1 MKLTVTTPL
10 AIVVEADGVAHLR
23 AEDETGAFGILAGHA
38 DFLTALAVSV
48 ASWRDDRG
56 AEHHVAV
63 RGGMLEVRGGDT
75 IAIATPEAVPG
86 DDLRHLES
94 EVLAR
99 FRRQLA
105 EEQAART
112 DAQRLYLAAIRQIVR
127 FLRAESG
134 AGDAGAILAVGP
146 TTVRAHDARACRT
159 TGPTTP
165 SGSTRRSGCG
175 ASGASAGSAK
185 ASARSGRTWR

>member
-10 AIVVEADGVAHLR
+10 AIVFNTDDVAHLR
-23 AEDETGAFGILAGHA
+23 AEDATGAFGILPGHA

-48 ASWRDDRG
+48 ASWRDERG
-56 AEHHVAV
+56 VEHHVAV
-63 RGGMLEVRGGDT
+63 RGGMLEVRGGVA

-86 DDLRHLES
+86 DNLHRLES

-127 FLRAESG
+127 FLRAE
-134 AGDAGAILAVGP
+134 
-146 TTVRAHDARACRT
+146 R
-159 TGPTTP
+159 TP
-165 SGSTRRSGCG
+165 STPGS
-175 ASGASAGSAK
+175 
-185 ASARSGRTWR
+185 SARGSEEGFGS

>member
-1 MKLTVTTPL
+1 MRLTVTTPL
-10 AIVVEADGVAHLR
+10 AIIVETDDVAHVR
-23 AEDETGAFGILAGHA
+23 AEDETGAFGILPDHA

-63 RGGMLEVRGGDT
+63 RGGMLEVRGGNA
-75 IAIATPEAVPG
+75 IAIASPEAVSG
-86 DDLRHLES
+86 DDLHQLES
-94 EVLAR
+94 EVIAR

-127 FLRAESG
+127 FLRAESAPTMPG
-134 AGDAGAILAVGP
+134 GP
-146 TTVRAHDARACRT
+146 A
-159 TGPTTP
+159 
-165 SGSTRRSGCG
+165 
-175 ASGASAGSAK
+175 
-185 ASARSGRTWR
+185 ARSPEALEP

>member
-1 MKLTVTTPL
+1 MRLTVTTPL
-10 AIVVEADGVAHLR
+10 AIVVESDDVAHLR
-23 AEDETGAFGILAGHA
+23 AEDETGAFGILPGHA
-38 DFLTALAVSV
+38 NFLTALAVSV

-63 RGGMLEVRGGDT
+63 RGGMLEVRGGNA
-75 IAIATPEAVPG
+75 IAIASPEAVSG
-86 DDLRHLES
+86 EDLHQLET

-127 FLRAESG
+127 FLRAEG
-134 AGDAGAILAVGP
+134 TPAIPGGP
-146 TTVRAHDARACRT
+146 A
-159 TGPTTP
+159 
-165 SGSTRRSGCG
+165 
-175 ASGASAGSAK
+175 
-185 ASARSGRTWR
+185 ARSPEAFQP